1 MKAKAAVFMGP
12 EKDFEVREFEV
23 TATPKGYGRSDLI
36 ASGICGTDVHMH
48 RGKLA
53 VAAPSIIG
61 HEFVG
66 KMKTA
71 AQIAFVE

>member
-36 ASGICGTDVHMH
+36 ASGICVQM
-48 RGKLA
+48 
-53 VAAPSIIG
+53 SICT
-61 HEFVG
+61 EVSWPWQPPLSSV
-66 KMKTA
+66 MNL
-71 AQIAFVE
+71 

>member
-1 MKAKAAVFMGP
+1 MTAKAAVFMGP

-53 VAAPSIIG
+53 VAAPSTYASA
-61 HEFVG
+61 HS
-66 KMKTA
+66 
-71 AQIAFVE
+71 